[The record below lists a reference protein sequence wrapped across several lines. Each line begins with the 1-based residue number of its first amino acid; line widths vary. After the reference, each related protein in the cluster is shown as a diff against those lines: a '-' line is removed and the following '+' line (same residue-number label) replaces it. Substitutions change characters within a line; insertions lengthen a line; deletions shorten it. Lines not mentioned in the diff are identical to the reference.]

1 MIDPNFWT
9 WCCFCGKDT
18 SKSDLI
24 RIFWTLVWHFWIHA
38 LGFGILS
45 RTRHQFPESKEPL
58 LAWGFFESFS
68 KNWRFSWKEL
78 QFSTGESLDLFQSQ
92 LRLKTGSM
100 IFENHPVKGNLFLY
114 WHNFAKKEIKK
125 FQMNWFWRFSITR
138 SQEKITKKTKRQMMK
153 DLDFISNL

>member
-1 MIDPNFWT
+1 
-9 WCCFCGKDT
+9 
-18 SKSDLI
+18 
-24 RIFWTLVWHFWIHA
+24 
-38 LGFGILS
+38 
-45 RTRHQFPESKEPL
+45 
-58 LAWGFFESFS
+58 
-68 KNWRFSWKEL
+68 L